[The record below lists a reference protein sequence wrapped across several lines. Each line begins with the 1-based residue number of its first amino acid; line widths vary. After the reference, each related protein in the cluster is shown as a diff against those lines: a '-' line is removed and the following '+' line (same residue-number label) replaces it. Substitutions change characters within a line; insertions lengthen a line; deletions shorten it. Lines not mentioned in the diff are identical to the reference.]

1 MAGAL
6 RIRPIIE
13 SNFHGKIVVLNREN
27 EHTGA
32 SASSDAREAHPQELL
47 TIKNLSKSFGQKV
60 ALDRISLDISKGE
73 FFTIIGPSG
82 SGKTTLLRILAGF
95 EAPDTCDD
103 YRLVGTSMVGVPAER
118 RNIATVFQ
126 NYALFPHMSVGKNIE
141 YGLKIRGFA
150 SANRRERA
158 ERALETVQLKNA
170 YDRSIANLSG
180 GERQRVALA
189 RAIVTEPALLLLDEP
204 LGALDEKLRG
214 EMQEE
219 LKEMQSSLGMTFV
232 YVTHNQDEALS
243 MSDRVA
249 ILHGGLLQQ
258 LDSPKVI
265 YNRPRNAFVSAF
277 MGAANIFECQVRA
290 GASGSAKS
298 VEFAGATFD
307 LTGGMLANETG
318 AATVSVRPENIELSL
333 TAGANS
339 VPGTVRHTNYR
350 GSYQDVKVVLD
361 DGVVLEAIDREHLDL
376 SQGDPVHVGIDF
388 SRASVLEIQ

>member
-1 MAGAL
+1 LKRGNDATT
-6 RIRPIIE
+6 
-13 SNFHGKIVVLNREN
+13 VVRS
-27 EHTGA
+27 A
-32 SASSDAREAHPQELL
+32 SAGEEGSQQLL
-47 TIKNLSKSFGQKV
+47 TIKNLSKSFGSKV
-60 ALDRISLDISKGE
+60 ALDRISLDIAKGE

-95 EAPDTCDD
+95 ESPDSCDD
-103 YRLVGTSMVGVPAER
+103 YRLVGASMVGVPAER

-150 SANRRERA
+150 SSIRRERA

-249 ILHGGLLQQ
+249 ILHGGLMQQ
-258 LDSPKVI
+258 LDSPKNI
-265 YNRPRNAFVSAF
+265 YNRPKNAFVSAF
-277 MGAANIFECQVRA
+277 MGAANILECEVAPSAVNHSGRTVRFADSDFEISSGALSEHDGRA
-290 GASGSAKS
+290 
-298 VEFAGATFD
+298 V
-307 LTGGMLANETG
+307 
-318 AATVSVRPENIELSL
+318 VSIRPENIELR
-333 TAGANS
+333 AERGAAT
-339 VPGTVRHTNYR
+339 VPGIVKHFNYR

-361 DGVVLEAIDREHLDL
+361 GDVMLEAIDREHLPL
-376 SQGDPVHVGIDF
+376 SQGDEIHVGIDF
-388 SRASVLEIQ
+388 SRASLLETQ